1 MGTESPRKSSPSI
14 RITVRHDDEN
24 CGPYSVTD
32 VNQLLLSG
40 QLDADD
46 LAWVVGTEEWV
57 TLTDI
62 EGVVSTPS
70 RRRQRGSDRKILPAF
85 LLAWFVGLLGVHR
98 FYAGRT
104 GSGVAMLLISLTLV
118 GLLVTG
124 IWALIDLIV
133 LATGNF
139 RDGDG
144 ELMKEWN

>member
-1 MGTESPRKSSPSI
+1 M
-14 RITVRHDDEN
+14 
-24 CGPYSVTD
+24 
-32 VNQLLLSG
+32 
-40 QLDADD
+40 A
-46 LAWVVGTEEWV
+46 
-57 TLTDI
+57 LTDI

-70 RRRQRGSDRKILPAF
+70 RRRERGSHRKILPAF
-85 LLAWFVGLLGVHR
+85 LLAWFVGPLGVHR

-124 IWALIDLIV
+124 IWALVDLIV
-133 LATGNF
+133 LATGKF

>member
-1 MGTESPRKSSPSI
+1 MTDPSI

-24 CGPYSVTD
+24 CGPYSVSD

-46 LAWVVGTEEWV
+46 LAWVVGTDEWV
-57 TLTDI
+57 ALTDI

-70 RRRQRGSDRKILPAF
+70 RRRERGSHRKILPAF
-85 LLAWFVGLLGVHR
+85 LLAWFVGPLGVHR

-104 GSGVAMLLISLTLV
+104 GSGFAMLLISLTLV
-118 GLLVTG
+118 GLFVTG
-124 IWALIDLIV
+124 IWALVDLIV
-133 LATGNF
+133 LATGKF